1 MKRVSLVT
9 VFRDGL
15 LLLGKRNDNGSWTL
29 PGGGADEGESPL
41 DCAVR
46 ELYEETGIDT
56 DDLQLVD
63 ERTVGDLAISTFE
76 CFVDEDVP
84 PPSGDSDP
92 DKECSFYAWFD
103 VSDGVPKGV
112 KLAGP
117 QDPDDNVVADL
128 FGLQKAE
135 AALSKM
141 ALIYHDADK
150 PMTVYRVQNA
160 KGEGP
165 YGRTAPTAVIVAGRN
180 HYIAAQKRGEE
191 NPQPNPPVDFP
202 PDDMKA
208 FREASDYDENYEP
221 TNPYR
226 FGFEKPEHA
235 QDWFGSHAME
245 VMKQHGYTLQQVPAQ
260 KVYRSNSGKQLFFLP
275 HGLTKSEKAL
285 RKSEEVVSLSP
296 TAQYAIDALR
306 KARGPLSP
314 EEIARLRA
322 EAAARKEAAA
332 KRDAEWEF
340 DATEED
346 TQDPIYQALRDKE
359 VPIDSLLGK
368 VKDKHIGQL
377 YNDVRAGRTSAG
389 GRLNWLLHRAKIG
402 DRIVRKMIDD
412 GGVSPNLATRQ
423 SERLYALAGNPHLSE
438 TAVRTL
444 SETDDANT
452 LKALFSREDIP
463 QDVIDSAALNSDH
476 PARFDAISHEKLS
489 RPTIEKLLAD
499 PNIAHTTAIRRT
511 DLTDEDIAR
520 HYNAQVKH
528 TADKLREV
536 YVPEHNILG
545 RSTGTIALMSRDM
558 ARDMAR
564 KDVIGPKTIG
574 AVLDNPHTIAMLS
587 SAQPVD
593 YSSHNQTHRELK
605 VQELADWFRRASP
618 EGLDELLSPEGQERH
633 PIAKTLLNDKDLA
646 MILRPAQNV
655 QPRHVDM
662 LREAAKGGTFKLPN
676 VLDHLA
682 SSMYRTLSP
691 ETLRQVYHTAK
702 GFNAGGNQDDSDA
715 INRVLYNI
723 HVNSDAPADVRDD
736 YIQNHKLRSVHHIE
750 DTSSPTMTE
759 MRRQLALRGAGV
771 DDLIDGPLTESQT
784 KAVVRKISEA
794 HRFDIDTAPDPV
806 AARHA
811 DEMYSQAYTKL
822 MDKPWANSSTLDTI
836 LKEYPPNAEKRHL
849 LQMVGDEKASPH
861 FLRQMLDIEGLN
873 EVTKKRIQSKLAEH
887 DIDAQFKHSVES
899 AVGTHAARKLR
910 DQMVEQ
916 KLQSI
921 QTPKGEVTL
930 QGLNDQIASAPR
942 TKWNVETHRKWSGSQ
957 RHSDETQHVFTINY
971 TKDKMDQLR
980 EAGVY
985 DTFKKLFDA
994 SHHGGHPVGPHTV
1007 GWIRYTGNPCDGI
1020 YIDEIQSDFAQK
1032 FSKVIDAQGK
1042 EHAEKEAKERGLSG
1056 PEAERYISA
1065 RRKEINERGAQEFPD
1080 DHHFKI
1086 NKILFGDAPA
1096 QEHIL
1101 EAFRQHLRD
1110 TGKHNAKI
1118 QMPGVKTKMMNN
1130 GQDISRP
1137 PPKHM
1142 VLTYEKIPQDSDMEP
1157 KVYGSMKSQ
1166 VTDRFKGHPTYEDK
1180 VRKTESIFDIMR
1192 HKHLGIEAELEHTSD
1207 RSIAT
1212 EIAMDHLTEDPE
1224 YYQKLKTIEKSI
1236 NDIKGFY
1243 GQGNHNYNH
1252 VLDPKRHAGY
1262 SIALHHSP
1270 GKMIARVLRGG
1281 KVIGYVN
1288 GEVSGKTIRP
1298 HAFLKE
1304 NHRGKGLGLA
1314 AYEALYAH
1322 AMRNG
1327 VTTVA
1332 GDPHTEDAHR
1342 VHLAL
1347 AAKHGLKYRP
1357 AWTPDDEDVEERE
1370 SARDAGDYRYLLKNL
1385 KQLPQTEDLA
1395 APSLDISKSEDEI
1408 SRLLEHPD
1416 ATERSMAL
1424 KLAGVRHNHL
1434 MTALEDEDE
1443 AVRRAALVHPEVN
1456 GDVLHHLMRGGDQKL
1471 QLEAL
1476 SHPDIHAG
1484 HLHALYE
1491 AYKDAPTVL
1500 RAPVAMAIGAHS
1512 ELDQPLMREM
1522 VATGD
1527 GYRVV
1532 DNVNIEPELLVEIVA
1547 NHLLNRADQYLTKL
1561 ARRALVNPV
1570 LPLDV
1575 ARKAFDEGD
1584 LATQVAI
1591 AEGPNMPA
1599 DRVQEVLQRGQFPG
1613 FLHEAPLREAILNN
1627 PNISDDLKGF
1637 GSKDRVA
1644 ELAAK
1649 ADTVSKAASDW
1660 LLGQPLNKS
1669 VDPRDYGA
1677 VRRALTKF
1685 GSQIVD
1691 HAQEYGTEPDVVKPD
1706 AVVYKQ
1712 HVLTHPETRRK
1723 SKSLLADDQGITK
1736 KLGYDVEP
1744 GHPTHGGVGFM
1755 VKPYHESIIRSLQKW
1770 QKHPHQGWSEM
1781 TNQALYHAAGIGR
1794 LHQLVHVAPHNMG
1807 PGHEEEPALIVR
1819 IDPEWRGGGWDK
1831 TPYKDPTQATRMDAR
1846 KLAIMDMLSNNLD
1859 RHYGNLL
1866 YTQTGG
1872 EPTPEG
1878 GMTPVSSKI
1887 LAIDHGRSFQYTNN
1901 HRYKWD
1907 PREKQP
1913 NQLDDLFVHYV
1924 TQSPLKIGLPEYE
1937 NPAIM
1942 RLPGYERQLL
1952 TLRAYAPA
1960 FDWWDGVS
1968 HKVREAFDKRLG
1980 LIKDPKV
1987 RAHLKRNFNARA
1999 NWLDERAKF
2008 GLENYG
2014 TEWYK
2019 DPIEMYRPDQMTED
2033 EIEEKWRN
2041 ARNR

>member
-46 ELYEETGIDT
+46 ELYEETGIKT

-63 ERTVGDLAISTFE
+63 ERKVGDLSISTFE
-76 CFVDEDVP
+76 CHVDEGVP
-84 PPSGDSDP
+84 PPSGKNDP
-92 DKECSFYAWFD
+92 DKECSIYAWFD

-141 ALIYHDADK
+141 ALIHHDAVK

-165 YGRTAPTAVIVAGRN
+165 YARTAPTAVVVAGRN

-235 QDWFGSHAME
+235 DDWFGAHAMD

-260 KVYRSNSGKQLFFLP
+260 KVYRSNSGKQVFFLP
-275 HGLTKSEKAL
+275 YGLSKSD
-285 RKSEEVVSLSP
+285 VSP
-296 TAQYAIDALR
+296 TAQYAIDTLR

-314 EEIARLRA
+314 EEITRLRA

-346 TQDPIYQALRDKE
+346 EQDPVYQALRNKD
-359 VPIDSLLGK
+359 VPVESLLDK

-377 YNDVRAGRTSAG
+377 YNDIRTGKVSYRPSFSPED
-389 GRLNWLLHRAKIG
+389 RLNWLLHRAKVG
-402 DRIVRKMIDD
+402 DRIVQKIHNDSNIDP
-412 GGVSPNLATRQ
+412 SLITRSAALRQ
-423 SERLYALAGNPHLSE
+423 GQYLYSLVGNPHISQ
-438 TAVRTL
+438 TAIRTL
-444 SETDDANT
+444 SENNNRS
-452 LKALFSREDIP
+452 ALRALLGREDTP
-463 QDVIDSAALNSDH
+463 QDVVDRIALDSDNPD
-476 PARFDAISHEKLS
+476 RFSAFSHANLS
-489 RPTIEKLLAD
+489 RPAIEKLLVD
-499 PNIAHTTAIRRT
+499 PEVAHATATRRL
-511 DLTDEDIAR
+511 DLTDEDIAK
-520 HYNAQVKH
+520 HYTRLVQH
-528 TADKLREV
+528 TADKLREAG
-536 YVPEHNILG
+536 VPEHLISG
-545 RSTGTIALMSRDM
+545 RSTGNIASMSRDL
-558 ARDMAR
+558 AR

-574 AVLDNPHTIAMLS
+574 AVLDHPHTVATLS

-593 YSSHNQTHRELK
+593 YSSYNKTNRELK
-605 VQELADWFRRASP
+605 VGELADWFRKASP

-633 PIAKTLLNDKDLA
+633 PAAKTLMNDGDLA
-646 MILRPAQNV
+646 MLLRAAQNV
-655 QPRHVDM
+655 QPRHVEM
-662 LREAAKGGTFKLPN
+662 LKEAAKGGGFELPKI
-676 VLDHLA
+676 LYHL
-682 SSMYRTLSP
+682 SGTGFRELPS
-691 ETLRQVYHTAK
+691 ETLRTVHRAAK
-702 GFNAGGNQDDSDA
+702 ELPDDNDDFDTIGKRRIFYNLHYNANT
-715 INRVLYNI
+715 
-723 HVNSDAPADVRDD
+723 PEDVRDD
-736 YIQNHKLRSVHHIE
+736 YIQNYRLRSAHGVGRYVPGAAGYGSAASVLQDMGIN
-750 DTSSPTMTE
+750 DIT
-759 MRRQLALRGAGV
+759 RRQLTAR
-771 DDLIDGPLTESQT
+771 QT
-784 KAVVRKISEA
+784 HAVVKKIAAA
-794 HRFDIDTAPDPV
+794 HQADIDTSASPEV
-806 AARHA
+806 ARRI
-811 DEMYSQAYTKL
+811 DGLYSEAYMQL
-822 MDKPWANSSTLDTI
+822 MDAPWTDSSTLDTI

-849 LQMVGDEKASPH
+849 LRMVGDEKASPH
-861 FLRQMLDIEGLN
+861 FLHQMLGIEGLN

-887 DIDAQFKHSVES
+887 DVDAQFKHTVNST
-899 AVGTHAARKLR
+899 VGTHAARKLR
-910 DQMVEQ
+910 DQMIEQ

-942 TKWNVETHRKWSGSQ
+942 TKWNVETHRKWSGPQ
-957 RHSDETQHVFTINY
+957 RHSDETQKVFTINY
-971 TKDKMDQLR
+971 TKDQMDRLQ

-985 DTFKKLFDA
+985 GTFKKLFDA
-994 SHHGGHPVGPHTV
+994 SHQGGHPVGPHTV
-1007 GWIRYTGNPCDGI
+1007 GWVRYTGNPRDGI

-1443 AVRRAALVHPEVN
+1443 AVRREALAHPEVN

-1476 SHPDIHAG
+1476 SHPDIHTG

-1491 AYKDAPTVL
+1491 AYKDAPTIL

-1522 VATGD
+1522 VAAGD

-1584 LATQVAI
+1584 LTTQVAI
-1591 AEGPNMPA
+1591 AEGPNMPI

-1878 GMTPVSSKI
+1878 GATPVSSKI

-1901 HRYKWD
+1901 HRYKWA

-1952 TLRAYAPA
+1952 TVRAYAPA
-1960 FDWWDGVS
+1960 FDWWGGVS

-2019 DPIEMYRPDQMTED
+2019 DPIEMYRPDQMSED
-2033 EIEEKWRN
+2033 EIKEKWRN